1 MKNTLIGIVLAG
13 ILALSGCE
21 KGIESGRVYN
31 KEQYS
36 HRHVM
41 RAKPLHMSARH
52 THYRIHIESEV
63 NGERKT
69 NYFNVDERTYNWK
82 QVGDTYP

>member
-13 ILALSGCE
+13 VLALSGCE

-31 KEQYS
+31 RERYS
-36 HRHVM
+36 HSHVM
-41 RAKPLHMSARH
+41 RIKPLLMSRRH
-52 THYRIHIESEV
+52 THYRIHIETEV

-69 NYFNVDERTYNWK
+69 NYFNVDERTYSSK
-82 QVGDTYP
+82 QVGDVYP